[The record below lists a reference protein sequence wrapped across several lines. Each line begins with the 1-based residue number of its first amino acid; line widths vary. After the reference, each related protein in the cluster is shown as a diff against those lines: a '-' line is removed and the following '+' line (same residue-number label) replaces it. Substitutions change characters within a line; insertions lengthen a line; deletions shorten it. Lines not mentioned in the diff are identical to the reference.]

1 MMTCGNSCNNN
12 GTFVSNEQL
21 VQLV

>member
-1 MMTCGNSCNNN
+1 MTRGNSCNNN
-12 GTFVSNEQL
+12 GTFVSKEKL